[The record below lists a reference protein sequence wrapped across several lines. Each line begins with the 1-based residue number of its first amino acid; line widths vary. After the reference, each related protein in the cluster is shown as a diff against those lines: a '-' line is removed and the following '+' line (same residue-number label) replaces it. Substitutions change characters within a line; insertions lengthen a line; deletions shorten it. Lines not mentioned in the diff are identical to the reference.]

1 MKNGNEGWDVLG
13 DLRKRARGQRLEN
26 TERAKNQSDCR
37 IRYRAL
43 WEKNIKLSYPL
54 LKYRSYQLFSLIS
67 ALHQY
72 QYHHYQHRHPS

>member
-13 DLRKRARGQRLEN
+13 DLRKRYSARGQRLEN

-43 WEKNIKLSYPL
+43 
-54 LKYRSYQLFSLIS
+54 
-67 ALHQY
+67 
-72 QYHHYQHRHPS
+72 

>member
-13 DLRKRARGQRLEN
+13 DLRKRAHGQRLEN

-43 WEKNIKLSYPL
+43 
-54 LKYRSYQLFSLIS
+54 
-67 ALHQY
+67 
-72 QYHHYQHRHPS
+72 

>member
-43 WEKNIKLSYPL
+43 
-54 LKYRSYQLFSLIS
+54 
-67 ALHQY
+67 
-72 QYHHYQHRHPS
+72 